1 MSACPE
7 TWVPRLCL
15 EFGRRGVAELGAY
28 PAVAEMMRR
37 TYSTVQ
43 EDAS

>member
-15 EFGRRGVAELGAY
+15 DCWHRGGAELGAY
-28 PAVAEMMRR
+28 PAAAGMIRR

-43 EDAS
+43 EDSA

>member
-15 EFGRRGVAELGAY
+15 EFGHRGVAELGAY
-28 PAVAEMMRR
+28 PAVAGTILR
-37 TYSTVQ
+37 THSTVQ
-43 EDAS
+43 EDTG